1 MSPKI
6 FVADIA
12 AANDGDLSVGNEDLL
27 CIRLLMRPKSATMP
41 STRSERM
48 ATGLNIRTSMFG

>member
-1 MSPKI
+1 MATCPSAVK
-6 FVADIA
+6 
-12 AANDGDLSVGNEDLL
+12 DLL

-48 ATGLNIRTSMFG
+48 ATGLNIRTSIFG